1 MVTLPRTYRTQE
13 NINKLYGNQ
22 RGDCPGC
29 GNHYRVKDMHIDHI
43 TSKSKGGG
51 DEIENL
57 QLLCGHCDSTKGTG
71 TMDNL
76 WTILVS
82 KQVINSEDAERLK
95 KNWLKPK

>member
-1 MVTLPRTYRTQE
+1 LFTLPRTYRTRE

-22 RGDCPGC
+22 QGNCPGC

-57 QLLCGHCDSTKGTG
+57 QLLCGHCNSTKGTG

-82 KQVINSEDAERLK
+82 K
-95 KNWLKPK
+95 